1 MAIIMEKNVFNA
13 TGRKMYFVS
22 NFRDIHS
29 RDPNELYVNI
39 TSDNGSL
46 GQAITWTNTFKVHYR
61 IYMLPGLHVLT
72 ITYNITMPR

>member
-1 MAIIMEKNVFNA
+1 MAIIIEKTFSMQL
-13 TGRKMYFVS
+13 GEKMYFVS

-46 GQAITWTNTFKVHYR
+46 RQAITWSNDSKVHCC
-61 IYMLPGLHVLT
+61 IYALPGTPFTNMV
-72 ITYNITMPR
+72 